1 MIFEKSGMDS
11 YNRGLCRGY
20 EQGKA
25 ELADVLDKISAEIE
39 EKMSH
44 YDHFENSN
52 TANGLR
58 IAKEIVEK
66 WKGGGE

>member
-39 EKMSH
+39 RLDAESWELSVTDVLNVIDR
-44 YDHFENSN
+44 YREGVS
-52 TANGLR
+52 
-58 IAKEIVEK
+58 E
-66 WKGGGE
+66 